1 MAAERAVLLASLLLF
16 CCLAATSHGIV
27 LLTSLPRTLEVTASS
42 KQGQVLEVGVDK
54 MTVTWR
60 LNQSLAAGTD
70 STYKTIKVKLCY
82 APVSQVDRAWRKTV
96 DNLAKDKTCQ
106 FKIVSRPYDAS
117 NRTVQRF
124 EWTIERDVPTAT
136 YFVRA
141 IAYNSDDVEVGY
153 GQTTDAKKTTNLFEV
168 QSITGRHVSLD
179 IASVCF
185 SAFSVL
191 SLLGFFVAE
200 KRKTKRSE
208 RT

>member
-1 MAAERAVLLASLLLF
+1 MAAVRAVLLASLLLF
-16 CCLAATSHGIV
+16 CCLAATSHGSV
-27 LLTSLPRTLEVTASS
+27 LFSSLPRTLEVTASS
-42 KQGQVLEVGVDK
+42 KQGQVLKVGVDK

-141 IAYNSDDVEVGY
+141 TAFNSDDVEVGY

-200 KRKTKRSE
+200 KRRTKRSE

>member
-16 CCLAATSHGIV
+16 CCLAATCHGSV
-27 LLTSLPRTLEVTASS
+27 LFSSLPRTLEVTTSS
-42 KQGQVLEVGVDK
+42 KQGQVLKVGVDK
-54 MTVTWR
+54 MTVTWG

-124 EWTIERDVPTAT
+124 EWTIERDVPMAT

-141 IAYNSDDVEVGY
+141 IAYNSADAEVAY

-179 IASVCF
+179 IASICF

-200 KRKTKRSE
+200 KRRAKTV
-208 RT
+208 